1 MKRFGFINRIN
12 LMFRGTRNKFKD
24 YKTKNKQYKDYY
36 NNKDKTAKNNSSFKV
51 QISKCR

>member
-12 LMFRGTRNKFKD
+12 LIFRGKFKD

-36 NNKDKTAKNNSSFKV
+36 NNKDKKTKINSN
-51 QISKCR
+51 KCR